1 MKQADLD
8 TLKLAAQ
15 DGHIELKY
23 LDESGCCLWSP
34 VSYSYSPIGTQKR
47 LEQTERRGRRIS
59 ILGLWEPHERFEY
72 ALACGSFKSEGY
84 IQVLDWVAEQAQTT
98 LNQTGRLTVVVQDN
112 GSAHTSALTR
122 QQWQRWQKQGLVLFF
137 LPQYC
142 SEMNPIE
149 QEWHQLKAHEIAGRM
164 FEDEYDLA
172 LAVISGI
179 ENRSV
184 AGEYALERFKFNSG

>member
-1 MKQADLD
+1 M
-8 TLKLAAQ
+8 
-15 DGHIELKY
+15 KY

-34 VSYSYSPIGTQKR
+34 VSYSYSRIGEQKR

-59 ILGLWEPHERFEY
+59 ILGLWEPYQRFEY
-72 ALACGSFKSEGY
+72 ALACGSFKSKDY
-84 IQVLDWVAEQAQTT
+84 IQVMDWVAEQAQTT

-112 GSAHTSALTR
+112 GSAHTSELTR
-122 QQWQRWQKQGLVLFF
+122 QQWQRWQEQGLVLFF

-149 QEWHQLKAHEIAGRM
+149 TEWHQLKAHEIAGWM

-172 LAVISGI
+172 LALIQGMES
-179 ENRSV
+179 RSMT
-184 AGEYALERFKFNSG
+184 GKYALERFKFNSA